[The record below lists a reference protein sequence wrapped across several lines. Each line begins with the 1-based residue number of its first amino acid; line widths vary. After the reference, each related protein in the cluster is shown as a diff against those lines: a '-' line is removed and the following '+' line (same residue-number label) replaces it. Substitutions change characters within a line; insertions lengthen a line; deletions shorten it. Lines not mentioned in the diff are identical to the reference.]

1 MFRNMV
7 PGGHVVQIRDAFVQ
21 NLGNGSRRV
30 RLVRNMLKKHAVI
43 LGVSGL
49 RRLSRGWL
57 GGCRLRNRSGAIQSG
72 WRWSRRLKQARVDT
86 RVLRGRRAQKQW
98 RWERRPRSQVEDKVA
113 LVTVLVRVEHT
124 PSLSTHTFHT
134 IGMKA
139 TNGQIPL
146 DIIRVNS
153 EHRNDRMLVSPFST
167 FTISCVVLHGP
178 LVEGTFRFANVDA
191 VVLKAKEVGDV

>member
-1 MFRNMV
+1 MLRNEV
-7 PGGHVVQIRDAFVQ
+7 PGEHVVQIRDAFVQ
-21 NLGNGSRRV
+21 NLGDSSRRV
-30 RLVRNMLKKHAVI
+30 RLVRNMLKKQAVI
-43 LGVSGL
+43 LGVFRL
-49 RRLSRGWL
+49 RCCSRGWL

-72 WRWSRRLKQARVDT
+72 WRWSRRLEQAWVDT
-86 RVLRGRRAQKQW
+86 RVLSSRFAQKQW
-98 RWERRPRSQVEDKVA
+98 WRERRPRSQVEDKVA

-124 PSLSTHTFHT
+124 PAVPAHTFHT

-146 DIIRVNS
+146 DIIRVDS
-153 EHRNDRMLVSPFST
+153 QHRNDRMLVSPFST
-167 FTISCVVLHGP
+167 FTIPCVVLHGP

>member
-1 MFRNMV
+1 
-7 PGGHVVQIRDAFVQ
+7 
-21 NLGNGSRRV
+21 
-30 RLVRNMLKKHAVI
+30 MLKKHAVI

-134 IGMKA
+134 ICMKA

-146 DIIRVNS
+146 DIIRVDS
-153 EHRNDRMLVSPFST
+153 QYRNDRMLVSPFST
-167 FTISCVVLHGP
+167 FTIPCVVLHGP

-191 VVLKAKEVGDV
+191 IVLKAKEVGDV

>member
-1 MFRNMV
+1 M
-7 PGGHVVQIRDAFVQ
+7 
-21 NLGNGSRRV
+21 
-30 RLVRNMLKKHAVI
+30 
-43 LGVSGL
+43 
-49 RRLSRGWL
+49 
-57 GGCRLRNRSGAIQSG
+57 RNRSGAIQSG
-72 WRWSRRLKQARVDT
+72 WRWSRRLEQAWVDT
-86 RVLRGRRAQKQW
+86 RVLSSRFAQIQW
-98 RWERRPRSQVEDKVA
+98 WRERRPRSQVEDKVA

-124 PSLSTHTFHT
+124 PTLSAHTFHT

-167 FTISCVVLHGP
+167 FTIPCVVLHGP